1 MGIAYRCDVES
12 GLSVSVWHGETTPE
26 ERRGQLATLASDPE
40 WAAGRLIVTDLT
52 SVASGSGP
60 GEGEIAETAA
70 VFIERF
76 TGSALQAKWAIVADH
91 AYEHA
96 RAFGEQI
103 EAAAPRVIVFN
114 NLETG
119 CAWLGVDAEVV
130 RSIADD
136 LRQEIRRSM

>member
-1 MGIAYRCDVES
+1 MGIAYRCDIER
-12 GLSVSVWHGETTPE
+12 GLSISVWHGETTAE
-26 ERRGQLATLASDPE
+26 ERREQLTTLASDPD
-40 WAAGRLIVTDLT
+40 WAAGRLIVSDLT
-52 SVASGSGP
+52 SVSSASGP
-60 GEGEIAETAA
+60 GDGEIAETAA
-70 VFIERF
+70 VFVERF
-76 TGSALQAKWAIVADH
+76 AGAALHAKWAIVADH

-96 RAFGEQI
+96 QAFGEQI

-130 RSIADD
+130 RTIADD